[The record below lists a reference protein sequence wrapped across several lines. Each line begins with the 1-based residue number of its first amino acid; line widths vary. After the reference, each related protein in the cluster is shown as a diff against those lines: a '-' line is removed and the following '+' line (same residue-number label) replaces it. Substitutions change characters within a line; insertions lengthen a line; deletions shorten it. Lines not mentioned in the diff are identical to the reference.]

1 VEPIR
6 YKFGMNFLHAH
17 LSSVIE
23 LARSLIEIL
32 ILATGIYS
40 MWKLFRGTR
49 GARVL
54 AGFAVVLATM
64 SLLAVV
70 LHLTVI
76 LTLLSFSPALLITAL
91 VIIFQPELRR
101 VFAEVG
107 SRPLLGGHRQQTEVI
122 EIVIRTLEQLQ
133 QDGHG
138 ALIAFERKITYEPA
152 RETGTLLDAKVSD
165 DLLATIFFPKTPLHD
180 GGVIIAED
188 RIAVAAAIFP
198 LTQTEGLQ
206 RNLGLRHRAAL
217 GLSDETDAVVVVLS
231 EETGIISLAIGGE
244 LRRPLTTDELRSQ
257 LIAIL
262 LQNKDH
268 EKPLVEQLAG

>member
-1 VEPIR
+1 
-6 YKFGMNFLHAH
+6 MNFLSVH
-17 LSSVIE
+17 LSGLADI
-23 LARSLIEIL
+23 ARSLIEIF
-32 ILATGIYS
+32 ILSTAIYY

-54 AGFAVVLATM
+54 AGFAVILATM

-70 LHLTVI
+70 LKLKV
-76 LTLLSFSPALLITAL
+76 LERLLSFSPAFLITAL

-101 VFAEVG
+101 IFAEVG
-107 SRPLLGGHRQQTEVI
+107 SRPLLSGQQQQTEVI
-122 EIVIRTLEQLQ
+122 ELVIRAIEQLQ

-138 ALIAFERKITYEPA
+138 ALIAFEREITYEPA
-152 RETGTLLDAKVSD
+152 RETGTILDAKVSD

-180 GGVIIAED
+180 GGVIIVQD

-198 LTQTEGLQ
+198 LTQAEGLQ

-231 EETGIISLAIGGE
+231 EETGIISLAFNGE

-257 LIAIL
+257 LIAIF
-262 LQNKDH
+262 LQKKIH
-268 EKPLVEQLAG
+268 EKPLVEQLAS

>member
-1 VEPIR
+1 
-6 YKFGMNFLHAH
+6 MNSHTVAIIWG
-17 LSSVIE
+17 VIQ
-23 LARSLIEIL
+23 SGIEIG
-32 ILATGIYS
+32 ILTAGIYW

-54 AGFAVVLATM
+54 AGFAVVLATL
-64 SLLAVV
+64 SLLAIA
-70 LHLTVI
+70 LDLKVI
-76 LTLLSFSPALLITAL
+76 QALLRTTPAFLFTAL

-107 SRPLLGGHRQQTEVI
+107 SRQLLGGRRQTTEVI
-122 EIVIRTLEQLQ
+122 EVVIRALEQMQ

-138 ALIAFERKITYEPA
+138 ALIAFEREITYEPA
-152 RETGTLLDAKVSD
+152 RETGTVIDAQITD
-165 DLLATIFFPKTPLHD
+165 DLIETIFFPKTPLHD
-180 GGVIIAED
+180 GGVIICRD

-206 RNLGLRHRAAL
+206 RTLGLRHRAAL

-231 EETGIISLAIGGE
+231 EETGILSLAYNGE

-257 LIAIL
+257 LITIL
-262 LQNKDH
+262 LQNKD
-268 EKPLVEQLAG
+268 EKSLVEQLAS

>member
-1 VEPIR
+1 
-6 YKFGMNFLHAH
+6 MNFLHAH
-17 LSSVIE
+17 LSGIADLV
-23 LARSLIEIL
+23 RSAIEIL
-32 ILATGIYS
+32 ILTTGIYW

-54 AGFAVVLATM
+54 AGFVVVLATM

-76 LTLLSFSPALLITAL
+76 LELLSFSPAVLIVAL

-107 SRPLLGGHRQQTEVI
+107 SRPLLGKHRQQTEVI
-122 EIVIRTLEQLQ
+122 EIVIRTLEQMQ

-152 RETGTLLDAKVSD
+152 RETGTILDAKVSD

-180 GGVIIAED
+180 GGVIIVED

-198 LTQTEGLQ
+198 LTQAEGLQ
-206 RNLGLRHRAAL
+206 RNLGLRPRAAL

-231 EETGIISLAIGGE
+231 EETGIISLAFGGE

-262 LQNKDH
+262 LQNKQH

>member
-1 VEPIR
+1 
-6 YKFGMNFLHAH
+6 MSFLHTH
-17 LSSVIE
+17 FSQLEEIS
-23 LARSLIEIL
+23 RSLIEIL
-32 ILATGIYS
+32 ILTVGIYY

-54 AGFAVVLATM
+54 AGFGVILATM

-70 LHLTVI
+70 LNLTVI
-76 LTLLSFSPALLITAL
+76 LKLLSFSPAFLITAL

-101 VFAEVG
+101 IFAEVG
-107 SRPLLGGHRQQTEVI
+107 SRQLLGGHRQQTEVI
-122 EIVIRTLEQLQ
+122 ELVIRTLEQMQ

-138 ALIAFERKITYEPA
+138 ALIAFERDITYEPA
-152 RETGTLLDAKVSD
+152 RETGTIIDAKVSD
-165 DLLATIFFPKTPLHD
+165 DLLETIFFPKTPLHD
-180 GGVIIAED
+180 GGVIIVRD

-198 LTQTEGLQ
+198 LTQAEGLQ

-217 GLSDETDAVVVVLS
+217 GLSDETDAAVVVLS
-231 EETGIISLAIGGE
+231 EETGIISLAFGGE

-262 LQNKDH
+262 LQNKTH
-268 EKPLVEQLAG
+268 EKSLVEQLAS

>member
-1 VEPIR
+1 
-6 YKFGMNFLHAH
+6 MNFLHAH
-17 LSSVIE
+17 LSSLLD

-32 ILATGIYS
+32 ILATGIYY

-54 AGFAVVLATM
+54 AGFGVVLATM
-64 SLLAVV
+64 SLLAVA
-70 LHLTVI
+70 LNLTVI
-76 LTLLSFSPALLITAL
+76 LKLLSFSPALLITAL

-101 VFAEVG
+101 IFAEVG
-107 SRPLLGGHRQQTEVI
+107 SRPLLGGHRQQTEII
-122 EIVIRTLEQLQ
+122 EVVIRALEQMQ

-138 ALIAFERKITYEPA
+138 ALIAFEREITYEPA
-152 RETGTLLDAKVSD
+152 RETGTILDAKVSD

-180 GGVIIAED
+180 GGVIIVQD

-231 EETGIISLAIGGE
+231 EETGIISLAFGGE

-268 EKPLVEQLAG
+268 EKSLVEQLAG